1 MRWTY
6 PQYERDEFKEIKPI
20 AELWDERSGMR
31 VALVCRADNWPEGS
45 YRIVTPSKV
54 DWFNEVEVV
63 EMQGD
68 FLEAQELAVALA
80 KLSI

>member
-6 PQYERDEFKEIKPI
+6 PQYERGEFKGIKPI

-31 VALVCRADNWPEGS
+31 AALVCRADNWPESS
-45 YRIVTPSKV
+45 YRIVTPSKA

-68 FLEAQELAVALA
+68 FLKAQELAVAMA
-80 KLSI
+80 RLS